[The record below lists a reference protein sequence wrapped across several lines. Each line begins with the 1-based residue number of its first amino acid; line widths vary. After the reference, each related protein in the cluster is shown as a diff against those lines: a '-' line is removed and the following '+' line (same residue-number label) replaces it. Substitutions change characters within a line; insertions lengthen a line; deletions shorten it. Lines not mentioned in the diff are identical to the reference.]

1 LSELSDAVWG
11 VKGSL
16 DIMELDEGEFFS
28 DGDCFIQSC
37 DEKEA
42 LLSLQARSPL
52 PGGLYLVPS
61 VFTSLDI
68 LGYKD
73 EQRVFTDTVP
83 NSLESE
89 WPDWEDYVSSR
100 EVVRF
105 AGQAWLD
112 PSSRK
117 PFHSLTEETAGTE
130 LDAGDRVVV
139 NAKIVRIGHKFITA
153 VCDKGDIYV
162 DLKYTRWIPPVGEE
176 VAMIVRLKDV
186 TKAMRWMCVKVVL

>member
-1 LSELSDAVWG
+1 MTATFAPVSCDGPGGPGLVVDCIWPKELQQLLVDDVNRYPAKHGLVKSMCDDGDIFLESPEEVHIRLSIDQFIESTSRLSSKLVPGPEMWSRDRNWEPELSELSDAVWG

-83 NSLESE
+83 N
-89 WPDWEDYVSSR
+89 
-100 EVVRF
+100 
-105 AGQAWLD
+105 
-112 PSSRK
+112 
-117 PFHSLTEETAGTE
+117 E
-130 LDAGDRVVV
+130 LDD
-139 NAKIVRIGHKFITA
+139 
-153 VCDKGDIYV
+153 
-162 DLKYTRWIPPVGEE
+162 
-176 VAMIVRLKDV
+176 
-186 TKAMRWMCVKVVL
+186 